1 MLLTFAAMKVVVDL
15 SRKQSSWDA
24 SFFFSSEFLAVLPQ
38 FCPEHEFVFITNES
52 NIFNLSHNSLREIL
66 SKFSSNP
73 VSKFVQQKALQKKI
87 EQLQPDVYMYPPG
100 SIFSNQ
106 KKACIL
112 ISSADDLKKARKN
125 SSRSKTVFCTDP
137 FSFNEIQQHSL
148 FSNGKLFYA
157 PPAPQSV
164 YQKIEWEERERIKEE
179 LSAGCEYFLLLNPVL
194 QETEL
199 VNLLKAFSFFKK
211 RLQTSFKLVIAARRE
226 EFAAPLLQLLASYKY
241 SSDVL
246 FAGDLSKIDRC
257 ASITAACYAALQ
269 IGTPAK
275 THILPQDALACAV
288 PVVLCSHSLHSY
300 AENTFI
306 QTGTAPEEIA
316 RILMLLYKDEQY
328 RKQVIENGKQGL
340 QYFSHAV
347 NAALLEEC
355 IKDTGGE
362 LSSFS

>member
-1 MLLTFAAMKVVVDL
+1 MKVLVDL
-15 SRKQSSWDA
+15 SRKKSSWDA
-24 SFFFSSEFLAVLPQ
+24 SFFFSSEFLAVLLQ
-38 FCPEHEFVFITNES
+38 FCPEHEFVFITNER
-52 NIFNLSHNSLREIL
+52 NIFNLSHNSLSEIL
-66 SKFSSNP
+66 FKASSNP
-73 VSKFVQQKALQKKI
+73 LKKFVQQKTLQKRI
-87 EQLQPDVYMYPPG
+87 EQLQPDIYMYAPG

-106 KKACIL
+106 KKACLL
-112 ISSADDLKKARKN
+112 ISSADELKNARKKN
-125 SSRSKTVFCTDP
+125 SKSKTVFCTDA
-137 FSFNEIQQHSL
+137 FSFYQIQQHSL
-148 FSNGKLFYA
+148 FNSGKLFYA
-157 PPAPQSV
+157 PPAPQSF
-164 YQKIEWEERERIKEE
+164 YQKIEWEERESIKDG
-179 LSAGCEYFLLLNPVL
+179 LSGGCEYFLLLNPVL

-211 RLQTSFKLVIAARRE
+211 RLQTSFKLVIAARLE

-246 FAGDLSKIDRC
+246 FAGDLSKSDRC

-269 IGTPAK
+269 IGTPVK

-300 AENTFI
+300 SENTFI
-306 QTGTAPEEIA
+306 QTGTAPEDIA

-347 NAALLEEC
+347 NAALLAEC
-355 IKDTGGE
+355 LRYTAGE
-362 LSSFS
+362 VSSFS